1 MFQVLVIIFDLFMA
15 VLMFFMGRYFYHSK
29 GKASNLLTGYNMR
42 PENERKQFDGDAMC
56 RIYGKRIV
64 GMAVPF
70 VCGAAIDFFKPG
82 IGCTA
87 AWIVWTVLFVMLCI
101 KRTSMEKK
109 QSSEGYKDK

>member
-42 PENERKQFDGDAMC
+42 PGNERKQSDEDDMC
-56 RIYGKRIV
+56 RIYGKRIM
-64 GMAVPF
+64 GMAVSF

-87 AWIVWTVLFVMLCI
+87 AWIVWIVLFVMLCI

-109 QSSEGYKDK
+109 QSSERYKDK